1 MVEHKITFDSNRVQ
15 WIMSGNID
23 TEIQSRL
30 GANESMRRNIHK
42 KLKIDLSKLRH
53 IVCDEEAYMWMH
65 PDEGVIF
72 NIDLIAD
79 KPADANIVD
88 IVGRRHVHTLPMAV
102 MQLRDVLNKIYAFFD
117 VEFVFKTNVPI
128 LVRL

>member
-1 MVEHKITFDSNRVQ
+1 
-15 WIMSGNID
+15 MSGNIY

-53 IVCDEEAYMWMH
+53 IVCDEEAYLWMH

-79 KPADANIVD
+79 KPADANMVD
-88 IVGRRHVHTLPMAV
+88 ILDRRHVHTLPMAV

-117 VEFVFKTNVPI
+117 IEFVFKTNVPI